1 MRTFAA
7 KKRKTLKNKRTKTKT
22 TMKRILLTTMVCLLA
37 LSMATAQQRQ
47 NRMREKSPG
56 FFKTAEARRIG
67 DQILLYQRVTGGW
80 PKNIDMSRPLSDEE
94 RAQVLADKEREDDS
108 TTDNNATT
116 MQMDFL
122 ARLYQA
128 TGDQRYSEAFRRAVD
143 YLLSGPYESGG
154 WPQFWPV
161 MRDYQIHITY
171 NDNAMVNTM
180 ILLRE
185 IAQQQPPYGGQ
196 LTDEQT
202 RQRAMQAFDRGVEC
216 ILKTQIVYKGEL
228 TIWCQQHD
236 RETFLPA
243 PARAYEL
250 PSFCSQESAAITSLL
265 MSLPNPDERVKR
277 AVHGAMA
284 WFDKYK
290 ILGLRI
296 KRTGMKGDPNAN
308 VELVSDPQAKPIWGR
323 FYDLEHC
330 EPFVCDR
337 DGIPRKRLDEIGV
350 ERRTGYSWYGSE
362 PAKLFPLY
370 EAWATRFDPDHK
382 LNLDSREHSALP

>member
-1 MRTFAA
+1 
-7 KKRKTLKNKRTKTKT
+7 
-22 TMKRILLTTMVCLLA
+22 MKRILLTTMVCLLA

-47 NRMREKSPG
+47 NRMREKSPE

-80 PKNIDMSRPLSDEE
+80 PKNIDMSRLLSDEE

-128 TGDQRYSEAFRRAVD
+128 TGDQRYSEAFRHAVD
-143 YLLSGPYESGG
+143 YLLSGQYESGG

-323 FYDLEHC
+323 FYDLERC

-382 LNLDSREHSALP
+382 LNLDPGISR

>member
-1 MRTFAA
+1 
-7 KKRKTLKNKRTKTKT
+7 
-22 TMKRILLTTMVCLLA
+22 MKRILLTTMVCLLA

-47 NRMREKSPG
+47 NHMREKSPE

-128 TGDQRYSEAFRRAVD
+128 TGDQRYSEAFRQAVN
-143 YLLSGPYESGG
+143 YLLSGQYGSGG

-250 PSFCSQESAAITSLL
+250 PSFCSQETAAITSLL

-323 FYDLEHC
+323 FYDLERC

-382 LNLDSREHSALP
+382 LNLDSGSSR

>member
-1 MRTFAA
+1 
-7 KKRKTLKNKRTKTKT
+7 
-22 TMKRILLTTMVCLLA
+22 MKRILLTTMVCLLA

-47 NRMREKSPG
+47 NRMREKSPE

-128 TGDQRYSEAFRRAVD
+128 TGDQRYSEAFRQAVN
-143 YLLSGPYESGG
+143 YLLSGQYESGG

-185 IAQQQPPYGGQ
+185 IAQQQSPYGGQ
-196 LTDEQT
+196 LTDKQT

-250 PSFCSQESAAITSLL
+250 PSFCSQESTAITSLL

-323 FYDLEHC
+323 FYDLERC

-382 LNLDSREHSALP
+382 LNLDSGSSR